1 MNRNWEVV
9 RHTGLR
15 MDLECGAEKLE
26 IKRPKEQFARDMFMN
41 VKPGQSIDDGI
52 VELFLKGK

>member
-1 MNRNWEVV
+1 
-9 RHTGLR
+9 

-26 IKRPKEQFARDMFMN
+26 IKRPKDQFARDMFMN